1 MRGMQKHRSFDRCV
15 AVVLALLMLLVFPI
29 VSFSD
34 VFAGSEQTSEVTQQ
48 VATDSTSVGGDA
60 VAGEE
65 ELSET
70 ADAAEAEPAAEAEAE
85 TEAPAAAGSADMKD
99 SADQESDADVPAAAE
114 KKDSAEK
121 SAETAYPRQ
130 TFSKEVDGTTVSVVA
145 DEGAFPENTTMEV
158 SAVPDS
164 EVKDAVEEAADGDLA
179 DMEAIDITFYCG
191 GEKVQPKIPVTVQFS
206 GLDMDGDGI
215 EVYHMNSD
223 NTQAS
228 KLSGSESTTA
238 ATVEASTF
246 SIYVLGS
253 ITKAENGKTSYEMIV
268 GGTTKLIEDNLRS
281 SGSWS
286 TSDSSVVSITAQNTA
301 KGTFP
306 TATVKANSVGLAII
320 TYTKG
325 NSTSS
330 FYITVTGDTVKACY
344 YILLPNN
351 TTPTDG
357 SPQPATNYYPAQGDA
372 YHSLMGSITLAAYHQ
387 VKNIAAIYNESGVDS
402 KLYTAPFTTLPAE
415 FVAAYPECSGKTVV
429 WYVIKQEGDSYP
441 HVDGYVK
448 DVDVAV
454 TYHSNYD
461 PDATYK
467 DAAHQVNGASVNYKT
482 GDTYNVSGYGAT
494 GLTARTGYSFAG
506 WSTDKSATQAQYSAD
521 STFVLHSSVDLYAV
535 WQKASTIQ
543 YTVTK
548 VWNDNNSTADR
559 PDSVTINLL
568 ANGKPTGKTAILNDD
583 NNWTYTWTNLE
594 KTDAAGAAVTYSV
607 TEDAVAGYTAVITPY
622 NNAASIVYGNKIEN
636 SGGNSVKIGNAAD
649 LSDFFVAVKQA
660 QKFSLWT
667 AQQLTAEQQQA
678 IRQTV
683 LANDGN
689 GQDKF
694 DWEFHTFLSDMVNKA
709 FAVFTGGTQQY
720 ATTAIISVTDKGD
733 LMINFPDG
741 KWSHLHYGQATAATS
756 GSTVTNKPTG
766 ETVEKTVTKT
776 WNDRDNL
783 DKTRP
788 SSISVQLYANDAI
801 YGRPVTVSGT
811 GNTWTYKWTN
821 LPKYSKGS
829 AIVYTVEE
837 VSVPNGYTSAQTTAT
852 NGDVTITNSHTP
864 ATVSKTVTKEWSDGG
879 NQDGLRTNGV
889 QVQLY
894 NGTTA
899 VGTAVTLNAGNNW
912 THTWND
918 LPKSSNGTDIVYSV
932 REVSVPAGYTSAQ
945 KIAAN
950 GDVTITNSHTPATVS
965 KTVTKAWS
973 DNNDQDGIRPSG
985 VQVQLYNGITA
996 VGEPVTLNTGNSW
1009 TYTWSNLPKYN
1020 NGQQINYTVREVNV
1034 PDGYTSA
1041 QTTAANGA
1049 VTITNSHTPATVSK
1063 TVTKAWSDNNDQ
1075 DEIRPSGVQVQLY
1088 NGITAVG
1095 EPVTLNTGNSWT
1107 YTWSNLPKYNNGQ
1120 QINYTVREVNVPD
1133 GYTSAQTT
1141 AANGAVTITNSHT
1154 PATVERTVTKV
1165 WNDNNNAYEART
1177 RSVQV
1182 QLYADNEAY
1191 GEPVTLSGGTD
1202 NANSGWTYTWTNLP
1216 QKKAGKDITYTVKEV
1231 SVPTGYTAAYT
1242 EEGTTFTITNT
1253 FATVNIGAMKVW
1265 NDSGYENIRPVK
1277 VSVQLYAN
1285 GTSRGDVVDLS
1296 ADNQWMKIW
1305 NDLPKYDAG
1314 GNEITYSVA
1323 EVNVPSGYTA
1333 SVEKNRDNIFVITN
1347 TYTPIITPPVEPP
1360 EKPIEPPVITPDNPT
1375 PETPAVT
1382 PAASKPAVDKSAE
1395 TGDAFPYAWWM
1406 LLAAIG
1412 AAGALVIGIIS
1423 RRREDD
1429 K

>member
-1 MRGMQKHRSFDRCV
+1 MQKHKSFDRCV
-15 AVVLALLMLLVFPI
+15 AVVLALMMLLVFPI

-34 VFAGSEQTSEVTQQ
+34 VFAGNEQTSEVTQQ
-48 VATDSTSVGGDA
+48 VTTDTTAVGDEA
-60 VAGEE
+60 VNEE
-65 ELSET
+65 AQPEEQTDVSSDT
-70 ADAAEAEPAAEAEAE
+70 GAAEATAKSGEAGGSGQTADNDK
-85 TEAPAAAGSADMKD
+85 SADT
-99 SADQESDADVPAAAE
+99 A
-114 KKDSAEK
+114 K
-121 SAETAYPRQ
+121 SGASKEEVSYPRQ
-130 TFSKEVDGTTVSVVA
+130 TFSKKVDGTTVSVVA
-145 DEGAFPENTTMEV
+145 DEGAFPDNTTMEV
-158 SAVPDS
+158 SAVLDS

-179 DMEAIDITFYCG
+179 DMQAIDITFYCG

-228 KLSGSESTTA
+228 KLSGSKSTTA

-253 ITKAENGKTSYEMIV
+253 INANE
-268 GGTTKLIEDNLRS
+268 
-281 SGSWS
+281 
-286 TSDSSVVSITAQNTA
+286 A
-301 KGTFP
+301 KGNNESKNVVQ
-306 TATVKANSVGLAII
+306 AA
-320 TYTKG
+320 
-325 NSTSS
+325 
-330 FYITVTGDTVKACY
+330 Y

-351 TTPTDG
+351 TTPADG
-357 SPQPATNYYPAQGDA
+357 SPQPATNYYPAHGNA
-372 YHSLMGSITLAAYHQ
+372 YHSLLGSITEDASNQ
-387 VKNIAAIYNESGVDS
+387 VRNGTPIYNESGVDS
-402 KLYTAPFTTLPAE
+402 KLYTAPFTTLPE
-415 FVAAYPECSGKTVV
+415 KFVSAYPECSGKTVV
-429 WYVIKQEGDSYP
+429 WYVIKQEDDTLP

-454 TYHSNYD
+454 TYHSNFD

-482 GDTYNVSGYGAT
+482 GDTYSVSGYDAT
-494 GLTARTGYSFAG
+494 GLAARSGYSFAG
-506 WSTDKSATQAQYSAD
+506 WSTDKDATKAQYSAD

-535 WQKASTIQ
+535 WQKASTTQ

-548 VWNDNNSTADR
+548 VWNDSNSTADR

-568 ANGKPTGKTAILNDD
+568 ANGTATGKTVVLNDD

-594 KTDAAGAAVTYSV
+594 KTNAAGEAITYSV

-622 NNAASIVYGNKIEN
+622 NNAASVVYGNKVEKVE
-636 SGGNSVKIGNAAD
+636 GGSNTVNIGSASNI
-649 LSDFFVAVKQA
+649 SDFFVAVKQA
-660 QKFSLWT
+660 TKYSLWT
-667 AQQLTAEQQQA
+667 AQQMTAEQQQA
-678 IRQTV
+678 IQQAV
-683 LANDGN
+683 LAKDGN
-689 GQDKF
+689 GQAKF
-694 DWEFHTFLSDMVNKA
+694 EWEFHTFLDNMKDK
-709 FAVFTGGTQQY
+709 VFSVFSEEGSNY
-720 ATTAIISVTDKGD
+720 ATTAKISVKDGN
-733 LMINFPDG
+733 LVIEFPNG
-741 KWSHLHYGQATAATS
+741 GWSHLHYGQATAASS
-756 GSTVTNKPTG
+756 GSTVTNTPTE

-776 WNDRDNL
+776 WSDNNDQDGI
-783 DKTRP
+783 RP
-788 SSISVQLYANDAI
+788 DRVQVQLYNGTTAVGD
-801 YGRPVTVSGT
+801 PVTLNA
-811 GNTWTYKWTN
+811 GNSWTHTWN
-821 LPKYSKGS
+821 DLPKSSNGTD
-829 AIVYTVEE
+829 IVYTVREVSVPNGYTSAQTTATNGDVTITNSHTPATVSKTVTKTWSDNNNQDGIRPASVQVQLYNGTTAVGDPVTLNAGNHWTYTWSNLQKYNNGQQINYTVRE

-899 VGTAVTLNAGNNW
+899 VGDPVTLNADNSW

-918 LPKSSNGTDIVYSV
+918 LPKYNNGQQINYTVE
-932 REVSVPAGYTSAQ
+932 EVSVPAGYTSAQ
-945 KIAAN
+945 TTAAN

-973 DNNDQDGIRPSG
+973 DNNDQDGIRPDS
-985 VQVQLYNGITA
+985 VQVQLYNGTTA
-996 VGEPVTLNTGNSW
+996 VGDPVTLNADNSW
-1009 TYTWSNLPKYN
+1009 THTWNDLPKYN
-1020 NGQQINYTVREVNV
+1020 NGQQINYTVEEVNV
-1034 PDGYTSA
+1034 PDGYTATPTASA
-1041 QTTAANGA
+1041 
-1049 VTITNSHTPATVSK
+1049 
-1063 TVTKAWSDNNDQ
+1063 D
-1075 DEIRPSGVQVQLY
+1075 
-1088 NGITAVG
+1088 
-1095 EPVTLNTGNSWT
+1095 
-1107 YTWSNLPKYNNGQ
+1107 
-1120 QINYTVREVNVPD
+1120 
-1133 GYTSAQTT
+1133 
-1141 AANGAVTITNSHT
+1141 GAVTITNSHT

-1177 RSVQV
+1177 RNVQV

-1216 QKKAGKDITYTVKEV
+1216 QKKAGKDITYTVREV

-1253 FATVNIGAMKVW
+1253 FDTVNIGAMKVW
-1265 NDSGYENIRPVK
+1265 NDSGYENMRPVK

-1305 NDLPKYDAG
+1305 NDLPKYDAD

-1333 SVEKNRDNIFVITN
+1333 SVEKNMDNIFVITN

-1360 EKPIEPPVITPDNPT
+1360 ETPPIEPPVITPDNPT

-1382 PAASKPAVDKSAE
+1382 PAAPKPAADKSAE

-1406 LLAAIG
+1406 MLAAVG
-1412 AAGALVIGIIS
+1412 AAGALIIGIIG